1 MIYERS
7 PARIL
12 FYLLISVVLPL
23 AGVFI
28 NHFFWTGN
36 ILVSIILM
44 GWMGFALLALQPY
57 TIDEYETIEP

>member
-23 AGVFI
+23 AGLFI
-28 NHFFWTGN
+28 NHFFWVGN
-36 ILVSIILM
+36 LLLSMALI

-57 TIDEYETIEP
+57 NIDEYDTIEP